1 MQRTEHED
9 PKIRVTDDEDHRR
22 VKDRRTSRS
31 STAAPALIV
40 GSLIL
45 IVASFLDWI
54 DGREL
59 AITDPNGFQLPDGRI
74 ALAIGAAM
82 LVMGIVMAANKRV
95 GNWFDA
101 DLLGVALSTVALV
114 TVVSLWVYLA
124 SDERSPDVGL
134 YVAAAG
140 ALIAMAGSLIA
151 LLRSGSDRATW
162 DDKGEGDVGRNRR
175 LA

>member
-59 AITDPNGFQLPDGRI
+59 AITDPNVPPLPPLITLEQAKHFAMSIWSGDAEALGFVKQTVKDAADTVLPHKSR
-74 ALAIGAAM
+74 
-82 LVMGIVMAANKRV
+82 
-95 GNWFDA
+95 
-101 DLLGVALSTVALV
+101 
-114 TVVSLWVYLA
+114 
-124 SDERSPDVGL
+124 
-134 YVAAAG
+134 
-140 ALIAMAGSLIA
+140 
-151 LLRSGSDRATW
+151 
-162 DDKGEGDVGRNRR
+162 
-175 LA
+175 